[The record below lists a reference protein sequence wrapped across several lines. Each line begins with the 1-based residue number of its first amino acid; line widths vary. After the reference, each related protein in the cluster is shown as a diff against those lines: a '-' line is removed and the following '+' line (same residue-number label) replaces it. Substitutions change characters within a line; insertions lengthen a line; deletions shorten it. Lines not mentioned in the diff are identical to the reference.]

1 MLALD
6 VDAVATRLQDEGTTL
21 FVNAWHERRDGIAS
35 QSATLAQT
43 RETQGGCIMQVLVVD
58 VGGTHVKIL
67 ATGQNV
73 ARELPS
79 GPTLTAEQMVTGVKK
94 LAEDWQYDA
103 VSIGYPGPVVNN
115 RPLTDP
121 WNLGRGWMGYD
132 FEAAFQ
138 CPVKVVNDA
147 AMQAL
152 GSYEGGKML
161 FLGLGTGLGSAMIVN
176 GIVEPME
183 LGHLPYK
190 RSTFEDYLGV
200 RGYERLGKKKWRQHA
215 ADVIARLMAALEPE
229 YVVLGGGNVKK
240 LQELPPECRAGDN
253 ANAFVG
259 GFRLWQETRGCS
271 PSTAGKERP

>member
-1 MLALD
+1 MGYGNRREGERGGICLAKLHWQCSR
-6 VDAVATRLQDEGTTL
+6 AEHALAT
-21 FVNAWHERRDGIAS
+21 AKA
-35 QSATLAQT
+35 
-43 RETQGGCIMQVLVVD
+43 REIWGGCIMQVLVVD

-67 ATGQNV
+67 ATGQNA

-79 GPTLTAEQMVTGVKK
+79 GPTLTAEQMVAGVKK
-94 LAEDWQYDA
+94 LTGDWQYDA
-103 VSIGYPGPVVNN
+103 VTIGYPGPVINN

-121 WNLGRGWMGYD
+121 WNLGRGWRGYD
-132 FEAAFQ
+132 FEAAFK

-147 AMQAL
+147 VMQAL

-161 FLGLGTGLGSAMIVN
+161 FLGLGTGRGSAMIVA

-190 RSTFEDYLGV
+190 KGTFEDYVGV
-200 RGYERLGKKKWRQHA
+200 RGYERLGKKKWRQLV

-240 LQELPPECRAGDN
+240 LKELPPCCRAGNN

-259 GFRLWQETRGCS
+259 GFR
-271 PSTAGKERP
+271 